1 MGNNNYLNSGESII
15 LTTHSISVDE
25 GLYDVL
31 LTNERIVLVDNR
43 YTRFEPRSIPFTQMI
58 SVKGG
63 RVPSGEVAIT
73 LVLTETGSL
82 ADSRDRHLI
91 FTQRPG
97 EDRRHERD
105 LWVKKLIELV
115 VSARQHDIRQDA
127 VSHEHEPG
135 VKPSVRRWVAPDH
148 LLPRTAPEKKP
159 VPARVVVE
167 PDETELPEF
176 LFEESIPAGELPDEE
191 PENMQSQEI
200 REVVAPFEPDG
211 SRHDEPAHPAPVPF
225 PVLTRSYF
233 TEDSRPQRSPP
244 GANPDIPAEG
254 QSPYTG
260 EADYADDLLAAE
272 ENYREA
278 HAEPFSRTVLAAV
291 TSLTSAREL
300 PEPAILPVR
309 PEPGEPKDPV
319 PEGGEVVPEP
329 RNILPAAGSTEAEK
343 APAPEKPDRE
353 TSGGGINKPTEYA
366 GTGITGTAPFH
377 PGPSQTEAKPAPYR
391 PVIAEDASSREKPPV
406 HVAPAAGQ
414 EPTDLPQEPPP
425 AKRVLPA
432 AALAVLAILILAGV
446 VILIALFLPPTQGSV
461 GVAPVTAAITI
472 PPTVIPTVTKIV
484 TDSGVRVRVISP
496 GPFAGTIGNPG
507 FLHQASGSGDISFK
521 VLRNDELVSATIRKL
536 DNSGSPLTVEIYN
549 NGTLLTSRT
558 VTAPMGEIQLLI
570 DPKTGNPP
578 GIAAETAQAAS
589 PASVGTLAYF

>member
-1 MGNNNYLNSGESII
+1 MGNNYLNSGESII

-63 RVPSGEVAIT
+63 RIPSGEPVIT

-115 VSARQHDIRQDA
+115 VSARQHDIRQDT

-148 LLPRTAPEKKP
+148 LLPRTSPEKR
-159 VPARVVVE
+159 PAPAMVVVE
-167 PDETELPEF
+167 PDETKLPEF
-176 LFEESIPAGELPDEE
+176 LFEESISSGELPDEE
-191 PENMQSQEI
+191 PGNVQSQGI
-200 REVVAPFEPDG
+200 REAQAPHEPEG
-211 SRHDEPAHPAPVPF
+211 SRHGEPAQPAPVPF
-225 PVLTRSYF
+225 PVLTRSHF
-233 TEDSRPQRSPP
+233 TEDARPQGSPE
-244 GANPDIPAEG
+244 AATPDIPAGG

-278 HAEPFSRTVLAAV
+278 HAEPFSSTVLAAI
-291 TSLTSAREL
+291 SALTSAREQPEPAGEPGHPGPEDRPKVPVPAGREVL
-300 PEPAILPVR
+300 PEPHSVLPVAGL
-309 PEPGEPKDPV
+309 PGIEHTRV
-319 PEGGEVVPEP
+319 PE
-329 RNILPAAGSTEAEK
+329 T
-343 APAPEKPDRE
+343 PDRE
-353 TSGGGINKPTEYA
+353 TAGVEIAGEAEY
-366 GTGITGTAPFH
+366 TGNRI
-377 PGPSQTEAKPAPYR
+377 PGPATFPVEPPYAESLPAPHLTVITEVATSR
-391 PVIAEDASSREKPPV
+391 GKTPVQIAPS
-406 HVAPAAGQ
+406 AGQ
-414 EPTDLPQEPPP
+414 EPAHLPQEPPA
-425 AKRVLPA
+425 AKETLPT
-432 AALAVLAILILAGV
+432 AALAVLAILLLVVG
-446 VILIALFLPPTQGSV
+446 VILIALFLPPTHGS
-461 GVAPVTAAITI
+461 GVAPVTPVITI
-472 PPTVIPTVTKIV
+472 PPTVIPAETKIA
-484 TDSGVRVRVISP
+484 TGSGVRVRVISP
-496 GPFAGTIGNPG
+496 GPYVGTIGNPG
-507 FLHQASGSGDISFK
+507 YLHQVSGSGDMSYT
-521 VLRNDELVSATIRKL
+521 VLKNDDLISATVRKQ

-549 NGTLLTSRT
+549 NGTLLTIRT

-578 GIAAETAQAAS
+578 GIASDNTRAANVTG
-589 PASVGTLAYF
+589 AATLSYY